1 MNLVI
6 VESPAKAKTI
16 NKYLGDNYTVLASY
30 GHIRDLPSKNGS
42 VDPENKFQMEWEIDS
57 FSKKYLKEIT
67 DVAKDSDKIIL
78 ATDPD
83 REGEAI
89 AWHVKEFL
97 DEKKILKDKKIER
110 VVFNEITK
118 KAVINGIENP
128 RSLEGQLVDAYMA
141 RRALDYLVGFNIS
154 PILWTKLPGSK
165 SAGRVQSV
173 ALRLLTEREHEIEVF
188 NPEEFWTINVNFIT
202 SSKNILTSS
211 ISELNGE
218 KIEKFSFRNKE
229 DVNNAISKIKEKKY
243 SIKDIT
249 SKIYTR
255 NPSGPF
261 TTSTLQQS
269 ASSKLGFG
277 ASRTMQIA
285 QRLYQGIE
293 IDGDTKGLITYM
305 RTDGT
310 NISKE
315 AIPLFRKYIEENYG
329 DDYLPEQA
337 NNYSGKKAKNAQ
349 EAHEAIRP
357 TEIKNSPESIKK
369 YLSTDQY
376 KLYDLIWSRALSSQ
390 MQPAKFDR
398 KTILITSEDGKNILK
413 SSGSTVKFD
422 GFLKLQKIDE
432 NDDEKILPEVSKGP
446 IEIKEFNDEQHFTQP
461 PPRFSEASLV
471 KKLEELGIGRPSTY
485 ASIIS
490 VISNRGYADI
500 VNKRFF
506 PTDRGKLLSAFLEK
520 LFSRYVDYDF
530 TAKLEDQLDDITSGK
545 ENWIKVLDQFWIDF
559 NKNVLN
565 VKEKRTREVLD
576 LLNDSLGK
584 LIFDTDENGK
594 IDRKCKL
601 CQTGELSLKNSFR
614 GGAFIGCSGYPEC
627 KFTRPLSKIK
637 ASQQVNLA
645 EPKLI
650 GKNDIGK
657 DIYLKNGRFGPYLQY
672 ELSDEEI
679 ENIKKPKTKTKKKK
693 KEESNFK
700 NVSIPKG
707 LDIENVDLDKAKYLC
722 SLPKIIGKHPDLDK
736 DITINVGRFGPYL
749 KCDNKSARLES
760 IDELFNIGLN
770 RAITLISEAK
780 PGRISSSIIKD
791 LGEHPE
797 DKKPVRIMKGQYG
810 PYIKYKSLNATI
822 PEEKDPAELTMEEA
836 LILIEKRKEYD
847 RSKKR
852 KKKMKLLIFII
863 LILNLC
869 LSTSFSAEK
878 KDCSKFKKFSKNHI
892 ACKASNLKAGT
903 KNTAG
908 KIKNKTG
915 NILKVTTGIFK
926 KN

>member
-16 NKYLGDNYTVLASY
+16 NKYLGKDYTVLASY

-42 VDPENKFQMEWEIDS
+42 VDPENKFKMIWEVDS

-229 DVNNAISKIKEKKY
+229 DINNAISKIKEKKY

-329 DDYLPEQA
+329 EDYLPEQA

-446 IEIKEFNDEQHFTQP
+446 IDIKEFNDEQHFTQP

-679 ENIKKPKTKTKKKK
+679 ENIKKPKNKTKKKK

-847 RSKKR
+847 RSKK
-852 KKKMKLLIFII
+852 K
-863 LILNLC
+863 
-869 LSTSFSAEK
+869 
-878 KDCSKFKKFSKNHI
+878 
-892 ACKASNLKAGT
+892 
-903 KNTAG
+903 
-908 KIKNKTG
+908 KNK
-915 NILKVTTGIFK
+915 
-926 KN
+926 

>member
-16 NKYLGDNYTVLASY
+16 NKYLGKDYTVLASY

-42 VDPENKFQMEWEIDS
+42 VDPENKFKMIWEVDS

-118 KAVINGIENP
+118 KAVMNGIENP

-229 DVNNAISKIKEKKY
+229 DINNAISKIKEKKY
-243 SIKDIT
+243 LIKDIT

-329 DDYLPEQA
+329 EDYLPEQA

-390 MQPAKFDR
+390 MEPAKFDR

-657 DIYLKNGRFGPYLQY
+657 NIYLKNGRFGPYLQY

-679 ENIKKPKTKTKKKK
+679 ENIKKPKTKTKKNK
-693 KEESNFK
+693 KEENNFK

-722 SLPKIIGKHPDLDK
+722 SLPRIIGKHPDLDK

-760 IDELFNIGLN
+760 VDELFNIGLN

-847 RSKKR
+847 RSKK
-852 KKKMKLLIFII
+852 K
-863 LILNLC
+863 
-869 LSTSFSAEK
+869 
-878 KDCSKFKKFSKNHI
+878 
-892 ACKASNLKAGT
+892 
-903 KNTAG
+903 
-908 KIKNKTG
+908 KNK
-915 NILKVTTGIFK
+915 
-926 KN
+926 